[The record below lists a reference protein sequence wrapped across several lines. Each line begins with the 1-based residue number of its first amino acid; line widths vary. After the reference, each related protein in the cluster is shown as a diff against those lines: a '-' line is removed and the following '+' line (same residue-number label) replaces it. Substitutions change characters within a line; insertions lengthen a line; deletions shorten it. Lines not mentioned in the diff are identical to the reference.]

1 MSNVTGVYFALKRL
15 EIHDG
20 PGVRTTLFLK
30 GCSLRC
36 KWCHNP
42 EGLSRRPQLA
52 HYAHKCVSCG
62 NCTAVCA
69 AGAHTISDGKHLF
82 DREKCVACGRCVDV
96 CPAEANVFFGKTVT
110 PEEILPE
117 LLLDRPFFE
126 MTGGG
131 VTLSGGE
138 PLTQPE
144 FVFELLRLL
153 KKEGIHTAIDT
164 SLAVPGETLRKAAGL
179 ADLFLCDLKCV
190 DSALSEELIG
200 IPSGYILDNFRL
212 LDSLGVPMEVRYPM
226 VCGYNDREAE
236 KAARF
241 LSGLHNVKR
250 VKVLPYHDYAKTKYA
265 ALGIDYPAGN
275 AAAPDEERLRSV
287 QELFDSNTG
296 SNGKE
301 TSSPRSF

>member
-1 MSNVTGVYFALKRL
+1 MSNGKGIYFAIKRL

-42 EGLSRRPQLA
+42 EGISGRPELA

-62 NCTAVCA
+62 ACTAVCKS
-69 AGAHTISDGKHLF
+69 GAHTLSGGKHVF
-82 DREKCVACGRCVDV
+82 VRERCVACGQCVGV
-96 CPAEANVFFGKTVT
+96 CPAEANVFFGKTAS

-117 LLLDRPFFE
+117 LLLDRPFFD

-131 VTLSGGE
+131 VTVSGGE
-138 PLTQPE
+138 PLMQPE
-144 FVFELLRLL
+144 FVFALLRLL

-164 SLAVPGETLRKAAGL
+164 SLAVPGETLRKAAEL

-190 DSALSEELIG
+190 DSDLSEELIG

-212 LDSLGVPMEVRYPM
+212 LDSLGVPFEVRYPM

-236 KAARF
+236 KAAAF
-241 LSGLHNVKR
+241 LSGLRSVTK

-265 ALGIDYPAGN
+265 ALGLDYPAKD
-275 AAAPDEERLRSV
+275 AAPPDEELLRSV
-287 QELFDSNTG
+287 QKKFDDSIG
-296 SNGKE
+296 SGNGRN
-301 TSSPRSF
+301 RSAL